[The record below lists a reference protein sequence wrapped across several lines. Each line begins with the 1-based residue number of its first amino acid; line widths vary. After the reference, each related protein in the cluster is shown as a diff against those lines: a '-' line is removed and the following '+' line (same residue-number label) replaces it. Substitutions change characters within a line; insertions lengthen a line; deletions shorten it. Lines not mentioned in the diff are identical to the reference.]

1 MTKPESTESPVPVFD
16 VEVMRELVERMR
28 GRLPAQDHA
37 GLADI
42 VEVMAE
48 LRTLVMEAD
57 DDALVDES
65 LLALA
70 IERARARTSR

>member
-1 MTKPESTESPVPVFD
+1 MTKPERPTAIFD
-16 VEVMRELVERMR
+16 VELMRDLVERSR
-28 GRLPAQDHA
+28 GRLSPQDLA
-37 GLADI
+37 CLADV

-57 DDALVDES
+57 DDAPADET